1 MDNSYLMLKYFEKI
15 DKSPPIR
22 ASRPKSGMKK
32 SGKYRLFSFLF
43 PKKTKKTV
51 SFADF
56 KYVAFCDNSVYSNDF
71 S

>member
-22 ASRPKSGMKK
+22 ASRPKSGIKK
-32 SGKYRLFSFLF
+32 SRNRLFSFLF
-43 PKKTKKTV
+43 SKKTKKTV

>member
-1 MDNSYLMLKYFEKI
+1 MDNSYLMLKYFEKTNNLP
-15 DKSPPIR
+15 SVR
-22 ASRPKSGMKK
+22 TLRPKSGMKK